1 MPEHITSI
9 SKTGINFN
17 EKHVNQLHIRQYIHS
32 ISSMSDKNM
41 ALSDKYEDL
50 MKYISYTMEG
60 PIMKKHKDICP
71 KNAAD
76 ISNTAKLIVSAMNFY
91 F

>member
-1 MPEHITSI
+1 
-9 SKTGINFN
+9 
-17 EKHVNQLHIRQYIHS
+17 
-32 ISSMSDKNM
+32 M

-71 KNAAD
+71 KNAAY
-76 ISNTAKLIVSAMNFY
+76 ISSTSAKLIVSAMNFY

>member
-1 MPEHITSI
+1 
-9 SKTGINFN
+9 
-17 EKHVNQLHIRQYIHS
+17 
-32 ISSMSDKNM
+32 MSDKNM

-60 PIMKKHKDICP
+60 PIMKKHKDISP
-71 KNAAD
+71 KNAAY
-76 ISNTAKLIVSAMNFY
+76 ISNTSAKLIVSAMNFY

>member
-1 MPEHITSI
+1 
-9 SKTGINFN
+9 
-17 EKHVNQLHIRQYIHS
+17 
-32 ISSMSDKNM
+32 MSDKNM

-71 KNAAD
+71 KNAAY
-76 ISNTAKLIVSAMNFY
+76 ISNTSAKLIVSAMNFY

>member
-1 MPEHITSI
+1 
-9 SKTGINFN
+9 
-17 EKHVNQLHIRQYIHS
+17 
-32 ISSMSDKNM
+32 MSDKNM
-41 ALSDKYEDL
+41 TLSGKYEDL

-71 KNAAD
+71 KNAAY
-76 ISNTAKLIVSAMNFY
+76 ISNTSAKLIVSAMNFY

>member
-1 MPEHITSI
+1 
-9 SKTGINFN
+9 
-17 EKHVNQLHIRQYIHS
+17 
-32 ISSMSDKNM
+32 MSDKNM

-71 KNAAD
+71 KNAAY
-76 ISNTAKLIVSAMNFY
+76 ISSTSAKLIVSAMNFY

>member
-1 MPEHITSI
+1 
-9 SKTGINFN
+9 
-17 EKHVNQLHIRQYIHS
+17 
-32 ISSMSDKNM
+32 M

-50 MKYISYTMEG
+50 MKKYISYTMEG

-71 KNAAD
+71 KNAAY
-76 ISNTAKLIVSAMNFY
+76 ISNTSAKLIVSAMNFY

>member
-1 MPEHITSI
+1 
-9 SKTGINFN
+9 
-17 EKHVNQLHIRQYIHS
+17 
-32 ISSMSDKNM
+32 MSDKNM